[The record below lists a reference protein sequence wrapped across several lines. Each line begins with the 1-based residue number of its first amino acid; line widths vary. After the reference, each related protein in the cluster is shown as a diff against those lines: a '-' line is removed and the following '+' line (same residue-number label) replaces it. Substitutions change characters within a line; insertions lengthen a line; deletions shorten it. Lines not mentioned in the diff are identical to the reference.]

1 MFNQL
6 ARFSELL
13 PELLVSIANMVC
25 GWRTGGYWSILSVL
39 ATTAPGTYSQQVVF
53 LGGVYN
59 SSTTPRSL
67 PWDTYNYCN
76 APHVNARHYTAPED
90 AELVHLSVMMRHH
103 KVRSSQR
110 QAQWLM
116 ALSRELPTTLFST
129 SAILTLLWAGTA
141 ATSSKSIMPTRS
153 FLRRSHTTHSS
164 RSPILL
170 LLIYGEE
177 TATLAS

>member
-1 MFNQL
+1 
-6 ARFSELL
+6 
-13 PELLVSIANMVC
+13 VSTANMVC
-25 GWRTGGYWSILSVL
+25 GWRTGGYWSIISLL
-39 ATTAPGTYSQQVVF
+39 AITTPGANTQQVVF

-59 SSTTPRSL
+59 SSTTPMSL
-67 PWDTYNYCN
+67 PWDIYNYCN
-76 APHVNARHYTAPED
+76 APHMNARHYTAPEG

-103 KVRSSQR
+103 KVRDCQG

-116 ALSRELPTTLFST
+116 VLSRELLTTLFST

-141 ATSSKSIMPTRS
+141 ATSSKSIMPTPS

-177 TATLAS
+177 TATPAS